1 MVSYIICLLI
11 HDLNKLSNGTG
22 NSHKF
27 YECVIAVKERYER
40 LREEMSL
47 RDKEDKV
54 LHRQRLREKRTK
66 EKMKLKRR
74 RGNEEEE
81 EEDDYSEQDEEAENK
96 APKRSKIYFGSDDD
110 AEQEQKKEKNDVGVI
125 ADSISVG
132 EQEALALK
140 LLSSMHS

>member
-81 EEDDYSEQDEEAENK
+81 EEDDYSEDEEAENK